1 MALYWHSKLAS
12 HCFSDEIVTNI
23 GEYSANL
30 TRVINGIHNEEVRVQ
45 MLTYLPAFLE
55 RVPSKDTFKKRFQTV
70 VLTKRTDLIQR
81 KEKERKL
88 IVGLRFE
95 SHDQCLTEIIDNVEV
110 EGGDVSVV
118 SGGYGA
124 NNFRE
129 KAGPHNMSKFMLCRR
144 CGKGA
149 HPVEVCPAKVG
160 DRNSLGMVITASP
173 EEFVQFT
180 RQHFEQRS
188 RMRGRGRFNG
198 NPRGGFSAV
207 GSRGGGRG
215 SFTPRY
221 NTVNTVG
228 EDA

>member
-1 MALYWHSKLAS
+1 M
-12 HCFSDEIVTNI
+12 
-23 GEYSANL
+23 
-30 TRVINGIHNEEVRVQ
+30 
-45 MLTYLPAFLE
+45 
-55 RVPSKDTFKKRFQTV
+55 
-70 VLTKRTDLIQR
+70 
-81 KEKERKL
+81 
-88 IVGLRFE
+88 
-95 SHDQCLTEIIDNVEV
+95 
-110 EGGDVSVV
+110 V

-180 RQHFEQRS
+180 RQHFEQR
-188 RMRGRGRFNG
+188 RIMRGRGRFNG
-198 NPRGGFSAV
+198 NPRGGFSAG

-215 SFTPRY
+215 NFTPRY
-221 NTVNTVG
+221 NTVNAVG
-228 EDA
+228 EDAENQADEQYEADEDEQYDDPEVVASIENNPLN